1 MNTNASANTLVGR
14 RILVGPADVA
24 GFASRIAVA
33 LASGGADVRFFNGYD
48 HRFNPHLAETANLR
62 RWFTRSIGIATR
74 WRERRGLA
82 RLAGEVLAR
91 AVKCAAFLRACCW
104 AQTCVMVGGKGF
116 FSGGIEYA
124 FLRLLGKRVIHVF
137 IGTASRPRYQSGYAK
152 HVVKDGIVN
161 AKELKRLA
169 SRTKRQARR
178 INAISR
184 NASVVIENPLCGHFH
199 VRPFVNWFKL
209 GMPLDATALA
219 AKPRK
224 TDATPPRVPG
234 KVRVLHCPSRPEIKG
249 STRIQAVMEKLVAE
263 GLPIEFRQITGV
275 PHAQVLHEIAQCDF
289 VVDELYSDSP
299 LAGFAAEA
307 SAFGKASVVG
317 GYGWKLF
324 PAFLRP
330 EEMPPTAACHPDDL
344 ESTVRTLVLDATRRM
359 ELGAKARA
367 FLEAQWSEAAFAAR
381 FARIVTGDIPADW
394 WMKPEDVRYLHGLGL
409 EEGEVK
415 RMIGA
420 MVEQFGVESLQ
431 VGHVAELEKEFAA
444 FGARGS

>member
-1 MNTNASANTLVGR
+1 MNTPPAENRLAGR
-14 RILVGPADVA
+14 RILVGPTDVA

-33 LASGGADVRFFNGYD
+33 LASGGADVCFFNGYD
-48 HRFNPHLAETANLR
+48 HRFNPHLTETANLR
-62 RWFTRSIGIATR
+62 RWFTRAIGIATR
-74 WRERRGLA
+74 WRERSSPA
-82 RLAGEVLAR
+82 RLAGEILAR
-91 AVKCAAFLRACCW
+91 GVKCAAFLRACCW

-152 HVVKDGIVN
+152 HVVKDGRVN
-161 AKELKRLA
+161 AEELKRLA

-184 NASVVIENPLCGHFH
+184 NASVVIENPLCGHFQ

-209 GMPLDATALA
+209 GLPFDVAALE

-249 STRIQAVMEKLVAE
+249 SARIQAVMEKLVAE

-307 SAFGKASVVG
+307 SAFGKAAVVG

-324 PAFLRP
+324 PDFLRP
-330 EEMPPTAACHPDDL
+330 EEMPPTAVCHPDEL
-344 ESTVRTLVLDATRRM
+344 ESTVRTLVLDPVRRE

-367 FLEAQWSEAAFAAR
+367 FLQAQWSEAAFAAR
-381 FARIVTGDIPADW
+381 FARMVTGDIPVDW
-394 WMKPEDVRYLHGLGL
+394 WMKPEEICHLYGAGI
-409 EEGEVK
+409 EASEVA
-415 RMIGA
+415 RLVGA
-420 MVEQFGVESLQ
+420 LVSRFGPGALQLDHVPRLRDSLTST
-431 VGHVAELEKEFAA
+431 AA
-444 FGARGS
+444 AL